1 MNNKINLK
9 HYSRCVCTV
18 CLH

>member
-9 HYSRCVCTV
+9 HYSRCVCAV
-18 CLH
+18 CLR